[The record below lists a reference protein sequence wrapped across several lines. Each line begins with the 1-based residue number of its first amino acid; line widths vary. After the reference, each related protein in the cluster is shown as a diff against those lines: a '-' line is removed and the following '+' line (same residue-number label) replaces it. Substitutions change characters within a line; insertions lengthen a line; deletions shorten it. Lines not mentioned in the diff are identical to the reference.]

1 MHRQGRR
8 KAAFSLSSRDPM
20 RPLVVAIAALAGA
33 RLLLRSAEFSRC
45 LAVAIGTPGAR
56 AARVACVASVSVLV
70 CSIAWNTRAAGGS
83 DSSCYVLQADAFAH
97 GRLALTD
104 PLSRVLPGA
113 TPAMFAPTGFVPSRI
128 TPFAAVPICG
138 PGLALAMV
146 PARVADRTAVF
157 LVVP

>member
-1 MHRQGRR
+1 MMTDKRMETPGR
-8 KAAFSLSSRDPM
+8 AATISPVPGRL
-20 RPLVVAIAALAGA
+20 LVGAAALAGA

-45 LAVAIGTPGAR
+45 LAVAIGTLGAR

-104 PLSRVLPGA
+104 PL
-113 TPAMFAPTGFVPSRI
+113 
-128 TPFAAVPICG
+128 
-138 PGLALAMV
+138 
-146 PARVADRTAVF
+146 
-157 LVVP
+157 